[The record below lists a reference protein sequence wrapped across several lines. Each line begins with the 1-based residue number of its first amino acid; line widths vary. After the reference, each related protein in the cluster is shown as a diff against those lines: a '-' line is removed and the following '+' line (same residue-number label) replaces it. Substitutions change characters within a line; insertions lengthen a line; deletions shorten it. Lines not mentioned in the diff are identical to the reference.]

1 MKHTIKLLPLTFT
14 LVTILTLTGCPG
26 PVTPDK
32 PCTHEHTK
40 TEVVEEATCTEDGLG
55 KIVCVDCEEV
65 IEEQVEI
72 DALGHDFGE
81 WSVTTPETCT
91 TNGSKR
97 RVCSRCGY
105 EEIETILA
113 HHHVDYETSGYCE
126 TCEEYKFENRFTV
139 RVYTSKDEFIKDIST
154 YSVGLSSNNE
164 NNSPYDECKFSFES
178 ENPSMTVDT
187 LIHKKLRYLNYNVV
201 GYKVKEQDTPIS
213 IMEYE
218 EIFEESIN
226 RIYSILIEPQ
236 IN

>member
-1 MKHTIKLLPLTFT
+1 MKHTIKLLTVAITLTA
-14 LVTILTLTGCPG
+14 ILTLTGCPG
-26 PVTPDK
+26 PVNPDK
-32 PCTHEHTK
+32 PCTHEHTR
-40 TEVVEEATCTEDGLG
+40 TEVVKEATCSKDGLEQT
-55 KIVCVDCEEV
+55 ICVDCEEV
-65 IEEQVEI
+65 LEEQKLPI
-72 DALGHDFGE
+72 D
-81 WSVTTPETCT
+81 PE
-91 TNGSKR
+91 NHEYQG
-97 RVCSRCGY
+97 
-105 EEIETILA
+105 
-113 HHHVDYETSGYCE
+113 GYCE
-126 TCEEYKFENRFTV
+126 TCEEYKFENRFIV

-226 RIYSILIEPQ
+226 RIYSILVEPQ

>member
-1 MKHTIKLLPLTFT
+1 MGFYPEGLLYYIQNKTLLQRRKEKMKHTIKLLTLAFT
-14 LVTILTLTGCPG
+14 LAAILTLTGCPG
-26 PVTPDK
+26 PVTPDM
-32 PCTHEHTK
+32 PCTHEHIWEEIITDKTK
-40 TEVVEEATCTEDGLG
+40 AATCTENGIAVYKCSLCG
-55 KIVCVDCEEV
+55 VTKTENST
-65 IEEQVEI
+65 
-72 DALGHDFGE
+72 ALGHDYQG
-81 WSVTTPETCT
+81 
-91 TNGSKR
+91 
-97 RVCSRCGY
+97 
-105 EEIETILA
+105 
-113 HHHVDYETSGYCE
+113 GYCE
-126 TCEEYKFENRFTV
+126 TCEKYKFENRFIV

-213 IMEYE
+213 IMECE

-226 RIYSILIEPQ
+226 RIYSILVEPQ